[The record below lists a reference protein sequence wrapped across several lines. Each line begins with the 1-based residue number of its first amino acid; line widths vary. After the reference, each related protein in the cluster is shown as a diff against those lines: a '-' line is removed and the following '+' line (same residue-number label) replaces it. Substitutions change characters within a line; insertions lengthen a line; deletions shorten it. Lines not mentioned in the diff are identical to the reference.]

1 MAPIAHS
8 GDDKQKMKRIGRK
21 VGNLVAA
28 MLGVSITLVVVLCVL
43 MFYRLTMSMMQ
54 KECVSGTNV
63 LAYELA
69 SYSGGDDKTP
79 LLDAL
84 KKEMGCEFTIFHG
97 DERAYTTIQQN
108 GQRAV
113 GTRLSG
119 SIAEIVLTQGKSYVG
134 QATILGEK
142 HLCSYVPTYDAGGQ
156 IDGLIFAGISMA
168 DAMGQIGLTVA
179 LSFLSGVA
187 LITIGIMLIG
197 AYIKRTVSKPLFRLT
212 ILAQTLEQGDLG
224 LNQHQ
229 TMMVEIDSN
238 DEIGTLS
245 KCFDNTISRLRN
257 YIGEISHMLEAIAGG
272 DLTAQITQEYV
283 GDFAAIRTSLNDI
296 LQRLNSTV
304 GQIVSSA
311 EHVSAG
317 AEQMSVASQALSQGS
332 MEQTGAVEELEE
344 TMRSVTSSVRQTA
357 ESVQRAREQVDGMG
371 VQLAEGNQ
379 RMHEM
384 TGAMRE
390 ISDSSNEIE
399 KIIKTI
405 EDIAFQTNI
414 LALNAAV
421 EAARAGSAGKGFAVV
436 ADEVRNLATK
446 SDEAAKATKDLID
459 GSMNAVREGA
469 EAVGNVTTS
478 LERTS
483 ELAGSVTTMM
493 ETVVEAVESQT
504 TAIMQVTEGID
515 QISAVVQTNSA
526 TSEECAA
533 ASEELS
539 SQANIMHQMMAE
551 FKVSSRLGGGF
562 SSYSAPAPQPAPSF
576 QSSAS
581 SWESD
586 GDYAGGVSDNPFTGA
601 KY

>member
-142 HLCSYVPTYDAGGQ
+142 HLCSYVPTYDANGQ

-212 ILAQTLEQGDLG
+212 VLAQTLEQGDLG

-390 ISDSSNEIE
+390 VSDSSNEIE

-421 EAARAGSAGKGFAVV
+421 EAARAGTAGKGFAVV
-436 ADEVRNLATK
+436 ADEVRNLAAK
-446 SDEAAKATKDLID
+446 S
-459 GSMNAVREGA
+459 A
-469 EAVGNVTTS
+469 EASQSTS
-478 LERTS
+478 ALIGRSIAAVNQGTQIAGATARQLEGIVANANGIVETINAIAADAQTQ
-483 ELAGSVTTMM
+483 AG
-493 ETVVEAVESQT
+493 AVEQ
-504 TAIMQVTEGID
+504 IQD
-515 QISAVVQTNSA
+515 QIGQITGVVQTNSSTAEESAA
-526 TSEECAA
+526 TSQ
-533 ASEELS
+533 ELS
-539 SQANIMHQMMAE
+539 AQASVLKQLVKT
-551 FKVSSRLGGGF
+551 FRLRRI
-562 SSYSAPAPQPAPSF
+562 
-576 QSSAS
+576 
-581 SWESD
+581 
-586 GDYAGGVSDNPFTGA
+586 
-601 KY
+601 

>member
-1 MAPIAHS
+1 MTPIAHS

-142 HLCSYVPTYDAGGQ
+142 HLCSYVPTYDANGQ

-212 ILAQTLEQGDLG
+212 VLAQTLEQGDLG

-304 GQIVSSA
+304 GQIVSSS

-344 TMRSVTSSVRQTA
+344 TMRSVTSSVKQTA

-421 EAARAGSAGKGFAVV
+421 EAARAGTAGKGFAVV
-436 ADEVRNLATK
+436 ADEVRNLAAK
-446 SDEAAKATKDLID
+446 S
-459 GSMNAVREGA
+459 A
-469 EAVGNVTTS
+469 EASQSTS
-478 LERTS
+478 ALIGRSIAAVNQGTQIAGATARQLEGIVANANGIVETINAIAADAQTQ
-483 ELAGSVTTMM
+483 AG
-493 ETVVEAVESQT
+493 AVEQ
-504 TAIMQVTEGID
+504 IQD
-515 QISAVVQTNSA
+515 QIGQITGVVQTNSSTAEESAA
-526 TSEECAA
+526 TSQ
-533 ASEELS
+533 ELS
-539 SQANIMHQMMAE
+539 AQASVLKQLVKT
-551 FKVSSRLGGGF
+551 FRLRRI
-562 SSYSAPAPQPAPSF
+562 
-576 QSSAS
+576 
-581 SWESD
+581 
-586 GDYAGGVSDNPFTGA
+586 
-601 KY
+601 

>member
-69 SYSGGDDKTP
+69 SYSGGDDRTP

-142 HLCSYVPTYDAGGQ
+142 HLCSYVPTYDANGQ

-212 ILAQTLEQGDLG
+212 VLAQTLEQGDLG

-304 GQIVSSA
+304 GQIVSSS

-344 TMRSVTSSVRQTA
+344 TMRSVTSSVKQTA

-421 EAARAGSAGKGFAVV
+421 EAARAGTAGKGFAVV
-436 ADEVRNLATK
+436 ADEVRNLAAK
-446 SDEAAKATKDLID
+446 S
-459 GSMNAVREGA
+459 A
-469 EAVGNVTTS
+469 EASQSTS
-478 LERTS
+478 ALIGRSIAAVNQGTQIAGATARQLEGIVANANGIVETINAIAADAQTQ
-483 ELAGSVTTMM
+483 AG
-493 ETVVEAVESQT
+493 AVEQ
-504 TAIMQVTEGID
+504 IQD
-515 QISAVVQTNSA
+515 QIGQITGVVQTNSSTAEESAA
-526 TSEECAA
+526 TSQ
-533 ASEELS
+533 ELS
-539 SQANIMHQMMAE
+539 AQASVLKQLVKT
-551 FKVSSRLGGGF
+551 FRLRRI
-562 SSYSAPAPQPAPSF
+562 
-576 QSSAS
+576 
-581 SWESD
+581 
-586 GDYAGGVSDNPFTGA
+586 
-601 KY
+601 